1 MKKIFFLL
9 LIAIGFSSYAQSFK
23 IGPSVKLIGTHFN
36 PRIINTNMQA
46 NQYTFADTLQVRLGV
61 GFQAQYTFKRA
72 WILTSGILFYRQR
85 MGGAQTGFDLI
96 KSTDNKQAFAIIYG
110 VYELPLTLGYKFTIA
125 NSNISLSPNIGISTS
140 LNRISILESGMSLNF
155 SQNNF
160 DSVQM
165 LSSDSIQSSE
175 KDIIAL
181 NLLAG
186 LGVHIGKRH
195 QINIIYQY
203 GLTPM
208 HTIQYR
214 GSEQTFNPNAFAQRE
229 MRYNG
234 SFSMFY
240 LSYTYYFNLGK
251 KNKN

>member
-1 MKKIFFLL
+1 MKKVFFLL
-9 LIAIGFSSYAQSFK
+9 GIAIGFSSYAQSFK
-23 IGPSVKLIGTHFN
+23 IGPSVRLIGTQFN
-36 PRIINTNMQA
+36 PRNINTNMQA
-46 NQYTFADTLQVRLGV
+46 NQYTFADTVQVRLGV
-61 GFQAQYTFKRA
+61 GIHAQYTFTKN
-72 WILTSGILFYRQR
+72 WILTSGIHFYRQR
-85 MGGAQTGFDLI
+85 MGGSQTGFDLI
-96 KSTDNKQAFAIIYG
+96 KSTESKQSFAIIYG
-110 VYELPLTLGYKFTIA
+110 VYEIPLTLGYKFAIGKG
-125 NSNISLSPNIGISTS
+125 NISVSPNIGISTS

-155 SQNNF
+155 SQNSF
-160 DSVQM
+160 DSIRM

-175 KDIIAL
+175 KNIIGL

-195 QINIIYQY
+195 QFNIMYQY

-214 GSEQTFNPNAFAQRE
+214 GSEQTYNPNAFAQRE

-251 KNKN
+251 KSKN